1 MKNTK
6 PTEWTPRQ
14 RQIMRL
20 LIKGARTKEAASE
33 LGVSEHTV
41 RMHLDRAMRRHQAR
55 SRAQLAAQFATD
67 NR

>member
-1 MKNTK
+1 MKHT
-6 PTEWTPRQ
+6 PTDWTPRQ

-20 LIKGARTKEAASE
+20 LIKGARTKEAADE

-41 RMHLDRAMRRHQAR
+41 RTHLDRAMRRHQAR
-55 SRAQLAAQFATD
+55 SRAQLVSRFSSE

>member
-1 MKNTK
+1 MKQ
-6 PTEWTPRQ
+6 PTTDWTPRQ

-41 RMHLDRAMRRHQAR
+41 RTHLDRAMRRHQAR
-55 SRAQLAAQFATD
+55 SRAQLVSRFSAE